1 MKRILNIKWMHSL
14 LLSVLLMGFSS
25 CIDYEDFNK
34 NPVVATT
41 IDPNSQLSYIQ
52 LCMGGDWL
60 MEQPFAYYYSGFV
73 QQLQGDWSAT
83 HFGGEYLIDDAQF
96 QQPWERIYTCHL
108 KNLADILWRTE
119 ADVEQKNINAVAR
132 ILKCYFFLILT
143 DMYGDIPYFEAE
155 QGYITGNVTPKF
167 DEQELI
173 YKDMHKE
180 LLEAEEQLDEKADKL
195 TGDIIYSGD
204 LKKWRKFAN
213 TLNFRIA
220 MRLVKVAPELA
231 EEWVTAI

>member
-1 MKRILNIKWMHSL
+1 M
-14 LLSVLLMGFSS
+14 
-25 CIDYEDFNK
+25 
-34 NPVVATT
+34 
-41 IDPNSQLSYIQ
+41 
-52 LCMGGDWL
+52 
-60 MEQPFAYYYSGFV
+60 
-73 QQLQGDWSAT
+73 
-83 HFGGEYLIDDAQF
+83 
-96 QQPWERIYTCHL
+96 
-108 KNLADILWRTE
+108 
-119 ADVEQKNINAVAR
+119 AR

-180 LLEAEEQLDEKADKL
+180 LLEAEEQLDENADKL

-213 TLNFRIA
+213 TLNLRIA

-231 EEWVTAI
+231 EEWVTAICNIESGLLGAGDDALIHYMDLLDYTVLKLKKQVQEISLLLLVLLILVLVKQYVQLVKKKLYHYYMLMNQQFKWFLEQILHHLLVKMVNL